1 MLGTILEEKSLPAA
15 SEKILTEEKQQQ
27 SSVVRPAFNASTPL
41 GKFSTQAQI
50 CSPTFTNISA
60 IKKKDDQPRDVRR
73 MLAAPEDFDE
83 SFISLSKINN
93 ISSSSS
99 GKSRESIDKADP
111 VETRRPTEKL
121 LETNFSWKNEQDKD
135 KESSNLKQVFS
146 LYIWQN
152 YVPSFQ
158 LIIKVKVLKKW
169 LWEKKDI
176 KCKEQG
182 QQLNYTTLL

>member
-1 MLGTILEEKSLPAA
+1 MAGHCLNTYCLVQTEVVLDTILEEKSIPGAP
-15 SEKILTEEKQQQ
+15 EKILNEEKQQQ
-27 SSVVRPAFNASTPL
+27 SSPERPTFNASTPL

-93 ISSSSS
+93 LSSCSTS
-99 GKSRESIDKADP
+99 GKSRESIDKAES
-111 VETRRPTEKL
+111 VETGDRPGPATDKL
-121 LETNFSWKNEQDKD
+121 TVNNISSKD

-146 LYIWQN
+146 LYI
-152 YVPSFQ
+152 
-158 LIIKVKVLKKW
+158 
-169 LWEKKDI
+169 
-176 KCKEQG
+176 
-182 QQLNYTTLL
+182 

>member
-1 MLGTILEEKSLPAA
+1 MGQDTILEEKSIPAA
-15 SEKILTEEKQQQ
+15 PEKILNEEKQHQR
-27 SSVVRPAFNASTPL
+27 SPERPAFNASTPL

-99 GKSRESIDKADP
+99 GKSKESIDKAEA
-111 VETRRPTEKL
+111 VESRERPPGPAPEKL
-121 LETNFSWKNEQDKD
+121 IINNISSKD

-146 LYIWQN
+146 LYI
-152 YVPSFQ
+152 
-158 LIIKVKVLKKW
+158 
-169 LWEKKDI
+169 
-176 KCKEQG
+176 
-182 QQLNYTTLL
+182 